1 MLIISQWPNIWSIAW
16 KSVISLSVIH
26 EVHFA
31 CWVLLVQLLSFLHV
45 LTSSHAAVFQQIVFP
60 SSDPSGFNNDLHML
74 ELGPVPGDLLLLRAF
89 YPFANNINALLCTAV
104 FTYECGQIASAEK
117 DGVREYCSK
126 RAGELS
132 FGQASSIMLK
142 PDVERCF
149 LLVTWAPLV
158 RHLHKCHL
166 YSSQCGRESGNGG
179 PAARSGK
186 MKSAVGSKLPSTT
199 SVCSF
204 SANMS
209 ETCRRQLFAAV
220 LLCHCV
226 TCSVHSTWQTC
237 CVCNA

>member
-1 MLIISQWPNIWSIAW
+1 
-16 KSVISLSVIH
+16 
-26 EVHFA
+26 
-31 CWVLLVQLLSFLHV
+31 
-45 LTSSHAAVFQQIVFP
+45 
-60 SSDPSGFNNDLHML
+60 ML
-74 ELGPVPGDLLLLRAF
+74 ELGPVPGDLLLLQAF
-89 YPFANNINALLCTAV
+89 YPFANNINVLLCTAV

-132 FGQASSIMLK
+132 FGQAPSIMLK

-158 RHLHKCHL
+158 WHLHKCHL
-166 YSSQCGRESGNGG
+166 YSSQCGRESGNRG

-199 SVCSF
+199 SVYALCQRSF

-220 LLCHCV
+220 LPCHCV
-226 TCSVHSTWQTC
+226 TCSSRSTWTTC
-237 CVCNA
+237 CVCIHCLMLGGFLLYQ

>member
-1 MLIISQWPNIWSIAW
+1 
-16 KSVISLSVIH
+16 
-26 EVHFA
+26 
-31 CWVLLVQLLSFLHV
+31 
-45 LTSSHAAVFQQIVFP
+45 
-60 SSDPSGFNNDLHML
+60 ML
-74 ELGPVPGDLLLLRAF
+74 ELGPVPGDLLLLQAF
-89 YPFANNINALLCTAV
+89 YPFANNINVLLCTAV
-104 FTYECGQIASAEK
+104 FTYECRQIASAEK

-199 SVCSF
+199 SVCSLPALF
-204 SANMS
+204 LCKHEWDMQTSAVRGS
-209 ETCRRQLFAAV
+209 LALSLCY
-220 LLCHCV
+220 LLIAFNLADMLCV
-226 TCSVHSTWQTC
+226 Y
-237 CVCNA
+237 NA